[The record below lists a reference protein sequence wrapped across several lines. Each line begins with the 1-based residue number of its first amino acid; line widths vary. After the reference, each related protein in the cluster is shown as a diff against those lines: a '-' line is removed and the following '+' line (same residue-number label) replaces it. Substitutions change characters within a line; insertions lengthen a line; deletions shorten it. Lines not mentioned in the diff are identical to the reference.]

1 MRNVPVSPAR
11 LQSLRAA
18 ARLRVAL
25 GVVACALPLLASLAV
40 IARVYAGRLLTIA
53 TPGIAAILVC
63 VVLAFVVAFAARRA
77 RAYDWTW
84 LARRLD
90 ATVPALEDSTALV
103 LIPSANAPLTDL
115 QRLQRERVRTR
126 LESVA
131 IPDLRP
137 PWPRRVLAACAGAAL
152 LVVAL
157 AIAPTF
163 VPARTPAS
171 REDAGATAIRVA
183 TVTIAPPAY
192 TGVDAHDGHTLDV
205 KAPAGSLLTW
215 AITLDRPARSAALVF
230 HDGERLALRAD
241 GETWRAERKLDESAL
256 YRIELE
262 GAAPLAG
269 DPLHRLE
276 AVADRAPELT
286 VRAPTQTLEVIDAQ
300 RETWELAVDATDDYG
315 LGAATLSI
323 SHTQGSGE
331 QIAVTTTEVALKGE
345 GDARTR
351 SFHHAIDLDA
361 LGFAEGDDVIARFS
375 VADNR
380 EPDPNV
386 ASSASY
392 ILRWRPPAAPES
404 AGMEGV
410 VRRVMPAYF
419 RSQRQLIIDT
429 EALLEQRPH
438 LDEHEYSS
446 RADELGVDQK
456 ILRLRY
462 GQFLGEEFA
471 PEGEKAPVNE
481 NADQALLEE
490 YGHIH
495 DLPEAATLFDP
506 VTKGVLRLA
515 LGEMWQSEL
524 RLRQAKL
531 EDALPFEYKALDYIK
546 QVQEA
551 ERVYLARVGVELPQ
565 IDPERRLTGER
576 KDLGDRELAP
586 APETPGASPATDV
599 WSALAHGADADLDA
613 LQGWAVRNAN
623 DVPDAMGLLL
633 AIDRL
638 RRDRTCSTCRDA
650 LAARLWPLVP
660 PPATA
665 VVPRAAPDESD
676 AAYLDALGRAVQ

>member
-1 MRNVPVSPAR
+1 MTA
-11 LQSLRAA
+11 
-18 ARLRVAL
+18 
-25 GVVACALPLLASLAV
+25 
-40 IARVYAGRLLTIA
+40 A
-53 TPGIAAILVC
+53 TPATAAILAA
-63 VVLAFVVAFAARRA
+63 VVLACVVAVAVRRA

-90 ATVPALEDSTALV
+90 AAVPAFEDSTALV
-103 LIPSANAPLTDL
+103 LAPPADAALTNL
-115 QRLQRERVRTR
+115 QRLQRERVRSR
-126 LESVA
+126 LGTAA

-137 PWPRRVLAACAGAAL
+137 PWPRRAIAACAGVAL
-152 LVVAL
+152 GVVAL

-163 VPARTPAS
+163 IPSRTPAS
-171 REDAGATAIRVA
+171 REDTGATAIRAA
-183 TVTIAPPAY
+183 TITIAPPAY
-192 TGVDAHDGHTLDV
+192 THVDAHDGHTLDA

-215 AITLDRPARSAALVF
+215 AITLDRAAQSAALVF

-241 GETWRAERKLDESAL
+241 GETWRGERKLDESAL

-262 GAAPLAG
+262 GTAPLAG

-286 VRAPTQTLEVIDAQ
+286 VRAPTQTLEVIDAP
-300 RETWELAVDATDDYG
+300 RKTWELAFDATDDYG

-331 QIAVTTTEVALKGE
+331 QIAVTTSEFTLQGE

-351 SFHHAIDLDA
+351 SFHHVLDLEA
-361 LGFAEGDDVIARFS
+361 LGFAEGDDVIARIA

-380 EPDPNV
+380 EPDPDV
-386 ASSASY
+386 ASSPSY

-429 EALLEQRPH
+429 EALIEERPR

-471 PEGEKAPVNE
+471 PEGEKAPVKE
-481 NADQALLEE
+481 NGDQALLEE

-524 RLRQAKL
+524 RLRQTRL

-565 IDPERRLTGER
+565 IDTERRLTGER
-576 KDLGDRELAP
+576 KDLEDREVTL
-586 APETPGASPATDV
+586 APETSGASPATDA
-599 WSALAHGADADLDA
+599 WSALARGEDADLDA
-613 LQGWAVRNAN
+613 LQGWALRNEN
-623 DVPDAMGLLL
+623 DVPDAMGLLV

-638 RRDRTCSTCRDA
+638 RRDRQCTTCRDA
-650 LAARLWPLVP
+650 LAERLWPLVP
-660 PPATA
+660 APATA
-665 VVPRAAPDESD
+665 VVPRAAPDETG